1 MYKDRVN
8 FEQAEALAELYC
20 YNGKHHHCYD
30 VEDHHMHES
39 QDKIDHNR
47 NKVCTGR
54 GWKYFHY
61 SAPTKDEAIMYLMDL
76 CSHLERKC
84 EEYNEKLIKL
94 QCQK

>member
-1 MYKDRVN
+1 MMEERVN

-30 VEDHHMHES
+30 VKDHHMHES
-39 QDKIDHNR
+39 QDKIDHKDLR
-47 NKVCTGR
+47 NISEYEE
-54 GWKYFHY
+54 YFHY

-94 QCQK
+94 QCK